1 MATVLIKVG
10 DAQFQRKIQAMTRGL
25 VDASALMRQW
35 GEIAHASVTENFE
48 VGGRPRWKRLS
59 QVTIKKKGHDRP
71 LIGRTGNLS
80 RITMRPD
87 RLSVQ
92 LGTHPS
98 ARAYAAIHQF
108 GGRAGRNLKVL
119 IPARPYM
126 MLQPEDVVEMRETAR
141 SYLKKLAA

>member
-10 DAQFQRKIQAMTRGL
+10 DAQFQRKIQALASGL
-25 VDASALMRQW
+25 VDASPLMRQW

-59 QVTIKKKGHDRP
+59 QMTIKKKGHDRP
-71 LIGRTGNLS
+71 LIGRTGNLAN
-80 RITMRPD
+80 ITVKPGRN
-87 RLSVQ
+87 SVQ
-92 LGTHPS
+92 LGTHPA
-98 ARAYAAIHQF
+98 ARKYASIHQF

-141 SYLKKLAA
+141 SYLKKLAT